1 MTKNPPKIDEK
12 QKQKLIEAIF
22 ADNPQLGKDTLQY
35 YYIERMVESYL
46 IDPDA
51 FNRKTTEA
59 MKEQKKKDKDEVV
72 SKMPDEIV
80 CISKV
85 EAKEENEG
93 MKDVVVS

>member
-1 MTKNPPKIDEK
+1 MTKNTPKIDEK
-12 QKQKLIEAIF
+12 QKAKLIEAIF
-22 ADNPQLGKDTLQY
+22 ADNPQLGKDSLQY

-51 FNRKTTEA
+51 FNRRTTEA
-59 MKEQKKKDKDEVV
+59 MKEYKKKGKDEVGN
-72 SKMPDEIV
+72 KMPDEIV

-85 EAKEENEG
+85 EAKEDEDG